1 VTSPGG
7 GGSHMEPMVE
17 IIRELRMISE
27 KLDKR

>member
-1 VTSPGG
+1 VTSPG